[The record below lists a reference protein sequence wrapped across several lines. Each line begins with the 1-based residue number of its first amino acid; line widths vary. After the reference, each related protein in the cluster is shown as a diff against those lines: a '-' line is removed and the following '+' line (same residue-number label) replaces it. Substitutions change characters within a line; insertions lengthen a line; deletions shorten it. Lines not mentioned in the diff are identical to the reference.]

1 MKVPKHIPAM
11 IKIIVEKVG
20 LIDNSVNDCY
30 SRQEIIRCHEQS
42 DRQIVRLAKTIMGW
56 TGVVCRRE
64 DMGDIIRLKQPNTTL
79 ALDIEI
85 QHM

>member
-1 MKVPKHIPAM
+1 M

-30 SRQEIIRCHEQS
+30 VRHEIIRCREQS

-64 DMGDIIRLKQPNTTL
+64 VMGDIIRLKQPNTTL
-79 ALDIEI
+79 AIDIDI

>member
-1 MKVPKHIPAM
+1 M

-30 SRQEIIRCHEQS
+30 SRQEIIRTDCLT
-42 DRQIVRLAKTIMGW
+42 DIQIVRLSKSIMGW

-64 DMGDIIRLKQPNTTL
+64 VMGDIIRLKQPNTTL
-79 ALDIEI
+79 ALDIDI
-85 QHM
+85 QNM